1 MKYWLHPEAEDDLA
15 RVIER
20 YKSRFGVAAA
30 RRFFTEYERVRSLVL
45 GNPDLGTK
53 LSRGRRVYPFKAM
66 PYLLVYRLEQEGLV
80 ILIIRHQHRNP
91 RLGSHRN

>member
-1 MKYWLHPEAEDDLA
+1 MKYWLHPEAEEDLA

-20 YKSRFGVAAA
+20 YKGRFGVAAA

-45 GNPDLGTK
+45 SNPDLGTK

-66 PYLLVYRLEQEGLV
+66 PYLLVYRPELEGLV
-80 ILIIRHQHRNP
+80 VLIVRHQHRNP

>member
-20 YKSRFGVAAA
+20 YKRRFGVVAA

-45 GNPDLGTK
+45 SNPDLGTK
-53 LSRGRRVYPFKAM
+53 LSRGRRAYPFKAM
-66 PYLLVYRLEQEGLV
+66 PYLLVYRRV
-80 ILIIRHQHRNP
+80 
-91 RLGSHRN
+91 